1 MHLHNVNLLDH
12 FYLQHV
18 QVSLIKAE
26 LINAARGEGT
36 KEAKVELNLA
46 PRLIKADSG
55 DELPAYQVSAKLS
68 CRGGG
73 DDSGPEFVAQ
83 TGIEAIYQQIDGEP
97 LDVAEFS
104 SHHASLTRQLYPL
117 LQQELRLLLFRLGL
131 EKIHLPCDLPARVNH
146 EEEHPVQISGA
157 VH

>member
-1 MHLHNVNLLDH
+1 MHLQKVNLLEH

-18 QVSLIKAE
+18 QVSHLKAK
-26 LINAARGEGT
+26 LINSARSEG
-36 KEAKVELNLA
+36 KREAKVELNLA
-46 PRLIKADSG
+46 PRLLKADSG

-73 DDSGPEFVAQ
+73 DDIGPHFEALA
-83 TGIEAIYQQIDGEP
+83 GIEAIYQQLDGEP

-117 LQQELRLLLFRLGL
+117 LQQEMRILLLRLGL
-131 EKIHLPCDLPARVNH
+131 EQIRLPYDLPARVEH
-146 EEEHPVQISGA
+146 SEEQAVQISGS